1 MKIYLKILCA
11 LLLVSCT
18 CVVAD
23 AESKD
28 GDNRS
33 KQALKDLRE
42 HIKNASF
49 YNHRKELHLDSLKS
63 VLRHS
68 SSPSR
73 RWDATSAIAS
83 AYMTFHPDSALH
95 YAELSLAIARRS
107 GDRHREIISRASEI
121 RALATAGI
129 FAQALPKLQQLDT
142 LKLTKEE
149 KLEVWRAGRQ
159 LYSYMTGYVSED
171 SHIFESYRKAYT
183 QYDDSLIANLP
194 QSNMLHSFLEGE
206 RFVTA
211 GNYARASKYLSQV
224 MSSVPSSSNLFGM
237 AAYQMAELHR
247 LQGDE
252 DSYVYY
258 LALASSSDVEGAVKE
273 GVALPTLAYWLYQRG
288 DVDEAFQYINFALED
303 AAVSNA
309 RMRTV
314 TIARMLPI
322 IDQTYRKEIQGTHD
336 RLLLSFVLALFLLIV
351 SCVLM
356 FYLVRQMK
364 RNSRDNRRLVDLSR
378 MQESYIGSFVSLCS
392 SYSDRLESLT
402 KLVTVK
408 VAAGQTDELVRQIKS
423 GRFGND
429 KDEDFY
435 QKFDAAFLDLYPG
448 FVDGFNAL
456 LREDERI
463 SLRQG
468 KSLTPELRIYAFVK
482 LGVDESTRIAQVLH
496 YSVSTIYAYR
506 NKMRN
511 KAINRDTF
519 EDDVRQICR
528 ERLSLSYIK
537 GL

>member
-1 MKIYLKILCA
+1 MKICLKLLCA
-11 LLLVSCT
+11 LMMLSCG
-18 CVVAD
+18 CCM
-23 AESKD
+23 AEAGNHD
-28 GDNRS
+28 RDRRPE
-33 KQALKDLRE
+33 QALKDLSE
-42 HIKNASF
+42 HIKNASI
-49 YNHRKELHLDSLKS
+49 YNRRKELHLDSLKS
-63 VLRHS
+63 VLKHAA
-68 SSPSR
+68 SPSK
-73 RWDATSAIAS
+73 RWDATHAIAS

-95 YAELSLAIARRS
+95 YAELSLATARQA

-129 FAQALPKLQQLDT
+129 FAQALPRLQQLDS
-142 LKLTKEE
+142 LKLTKDE
-149 KLEVWRAGRQ
+149 KLEVWKAGRQ
-159 LYSYMTGYVSED
+159 LYSYMTGYVSEE
-171 SHIFESYRKAYT
+171 SHIYESYRRAYT
-183 QYDDSLIANLP
+183 QYDDSLLANLP
-194 QSNMLHSFLEGE
+194 SSDLLHSFLEGE
-206 RFVTA
+206 RLVSA
-211 GNYARASKYLSQV
+211 GNYARASRYLNQV
-224 MSSVPSSSNLFGM
+224 MTSLSSSSNLFGM

-247 LQGDE
+247 LQGDV

-273 GVALPTLAYWLYQRG
+273 GMALPTLAYWLYQRG
-288 DVDEAFQYINFALED
+288 AVDEAFQYINFALED
-303 AAVSNA
+303 ATVSNA

-322 IDQTYRKEIQGTHD
+322 IDQTYRKEIQGSRD

-378 MQESYIGSFVSLCS
+378 TQESYIGSFVSLCS
-392 SYSDRLESLT
+392 SYADRLESLT

-435 QKFDAAFLDLYPG
+435 QKFDAAFLDLYPE

-456 LREDERI
+456 LRDDERI
-463 SLRQG
+463 SLKQG

-511 KAINRDTF
+511 KAINRETF
-519 EDDVRQICR
+519 EEDVRQICR
-528 ERLSLSYIK
+528 EHLSV
-537 GL
+537 